1 MRQTIEEPQI
11 VVYLRNI
18 HAQRKRPLSDEP
30 IGYSPPVHGLTR
42 VLVRCAS
49 TFLELCFMNGRKEN
63 GARSPVY
70 AVQSVRHGLRITQAA
85 HTGGVLVNVWR
96 TSIQA
101 AHRTHKRRTMYRLAA
116 ACGVGLCAVYLCNWY
131 ALRRLVCAA
140 VGVSLR
146 PVRTPFISVFSA
158 YNSGVRT
165 LKIII
170 RAAHVRRL
178 RIF

>member
-1 MRQTIEEPQI
+1 
-11 VVYLRNI
+11 
-18 HAQRKRPLSDEP
+18 
-30 IGYSPPVHGLTR
+30 
-42 VLVRCAS
+42 
-49 TFLELCFMNGRKEN
+49 MNRRKEN
-63 GARSPVY
+63 GARSQLY

-101 AHRTHKRRTMYRLAA
+101 AHGIHKRRTVCRLAA

-131 ALRRLVCAA
+131 ALRRLVFAA

-158 YNSGVRT
+158 YNCGVRT
-165 LKIII
+165 
-170 RAAHVRRL
+170 V
-178 RIF
+178 